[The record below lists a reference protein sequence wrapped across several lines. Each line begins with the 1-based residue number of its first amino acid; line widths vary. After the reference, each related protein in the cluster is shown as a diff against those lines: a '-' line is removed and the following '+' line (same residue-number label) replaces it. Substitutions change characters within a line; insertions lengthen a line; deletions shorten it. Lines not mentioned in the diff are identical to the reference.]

1 MAFAL
6 MWMANNSPSG
16 NQLCDECV
24 ENWTDNKTIWRVEG
38 RSGEMTEIV
47 TFELGLKE

>member
-1 MAFAL
+1 MLLCGWLIAHQE
-6 MWMANNSPSG
+6 
-16 NQLCDECV
+16 NQLCGECV
-24 ENWTDNKTIWRVEG
+24 ENWTDDKTLWRVEG